1 MLSQSRKAAI
11 LQKLAEWKYDPTPG
25 YTKAMSAPPG
35 TRTGYAQDNS
45 VAPSVNAAGLGGR
58 RDPAAMAA
66 MRKPP
71 APSSGTWTP
80 DSAGSGQ
87 QTANFQMGGNTVA
100 GRSVRAQGQ

>member
-1 MLSQSRKAAI
+1 MLSRSRRAAI
-11 LQKLAEWKYDPTPG
+11 LQKLAGWVYDPTPG

-66 MRKPP
+66 MRTPSVQSAPP
-71 APSSGTWTP
+71 LPEFKDGKMFATGGF
-80 DSAGSGQ
+80 GSNAKIPG
-87 QTANFQMGGNTVA
+87 
-100 GRSVRAQGQ
+100 VRQ